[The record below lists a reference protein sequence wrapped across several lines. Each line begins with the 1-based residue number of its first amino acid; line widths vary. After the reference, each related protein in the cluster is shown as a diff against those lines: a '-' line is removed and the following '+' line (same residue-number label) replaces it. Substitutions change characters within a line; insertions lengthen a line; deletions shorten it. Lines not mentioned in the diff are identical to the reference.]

1 VSAEVVCLQHTGSKT
16 DWVKTYPLSL
26 RIDFWHAAVSMFLRA
41 INGKKDG
48 KDHRY
53 FSIVENR
60 RVPGGKTVQRTV
72 LYLGEIND
80 QQQAAWR
87 KTLEVFDE
95 QEQRYSALSL
105 FPDDREIPPDA
116 MNSVQVK
123 LSGLELRR
131 PRMFGHCWLA
141 CELWQQLG
149 LDEFWQVRLPE
160 ARERVSWEKVLRLLV
175 VNRLLDPGSEFRVHR
190 QWFVDSAMDE
200 LLESDFTVADK
211 DRLYRCLD
219 RILPYKQELFVWLK
233 QKWADLFAADFE
245 VLLYDLTST
254 YFEGEM
260 EQNPKAK
267 RGYSRD
273 GRGDCLQLV
282 IALVITP
289 DGFPLAYEVMNG
301 NTSDRTTLP
310 AFLEKIE
317 NLYGRAQRVW
327 VMDRGIPSE
336 AQLKEMRSPERQ
348 TFYLVG
354 TPKGKI
360 YQHEKKWLDLPWQK
374 VRDAVEIKLY
384 EHEGELY
391 VLAKSHGRQAKE
403 IAIRRK
409 RLARLLRQLRGL
421 RKSLP
426 KRDQLLLRIGAA
438 KKEAGRAFGFVK
450 IRLPQKDEAVTRDTF
465 SFQLDKV
472 KLKAAQQRDGH
483 YLLRSNLSSE
493 DPAVLWTRYIQLTQ
507 IESVFRALKSEL
519 GIRPIH
525 HQLER
530 RSDAHILI
538 AFLAYCLQVT
548 LKNRLLIHAPGLT
561 PTAVFEKLASIQMV
575 EVWIPMLDGRWL
587 VLPRHT
593 QPEKDVQVVL
603 DQLRI
608 TLPSQPPPRI
618 KASEIAPSTA
628 VAQPSL

>member
-1 VSAEVVCLQHTGSKT
+1 
-16 DWVKTYPLSL
+16 
-26 RIDFWHAAVSMFLRA
+26 MFLRST
-41 INGKKDG
+41 NRKKDG

-60 RVPGGKTVQRTV
+60 RLTGDRTVQRTV

-80 QQQAAWR
+80 RQQAAWR

-95 QEQRYSALSL
+95 EQQRYTTMSL
-105 FPDDREIPPDA
+105 FPEDREIPADA
-116 MNSVQVK
+116 LDSVQVR

-131 PRMFGHCWLA
+131 PRLFGNCWLG
-141 CELWQQLG
+141 CELWHQLG
-149 LDEFWQVRLPE
+149 LDEFWQQRLPE
-160 ARERVSWEKVLRLLV
+160 AREVVSWEKVLRLLV
-175 VNRLLDPGSEFRVHR
+175 VNRLLEPGSEFHVHR

-200 LLESDFTVADK
+200 LLESDFAVAEK

-219 RILPYKQELFVWLK
+219 RVLKHKQDLFVWLK
-233 QKWADLFAADFE
+233 QKWADLFQADFE

-273 GRGDCLQLV
+273 KRPDCLQLV
-282 IALVITP
+282 IALVVTP

-301 NTSDRTTLP
+301 NTSDRATLRG
-310 AFLEKIE
+310 FLKKIE
-317 NLYGRAQRVW
+317 DTYGKARRVW

-336 AQLKEMRSPERQ
+336 AILQEMREPGRQ

-354 TPKGKI
+354 TPKGRI
-360 YQHEKKWLDLPWQK
+360 NQHAKKWLDLPWQK
-374 VRDAVEIKLY
+374 VRDSVEVKLY
-384 EHEGELY
+384 QHEGELY
-391 VLAKSHGRQAKE
+391 VLAKSEGRQAKE
-403 IAIRRK
+403 IAMRRK
-409 RLARLLRQLRGL
+409 RLARLLRKLRVM

-450 IRLPQKDEAVTRDTF
+450 IQIPKVGQAVTRETF
-465 SFQLDKV
+465 SFQVDKP

-483 YLLRSNLSSE
+483 YLLRSNLTGE
-493 DPAVLWTRYIQLTQ
+493 DPAVLWTRYVQLTQ
-507 IESVFRALKSEL
+507 IESVFRSLKSEL
-519 GIRPIH
+519 GIRPIY
-525 HQLER
+525 HQLEHR
-530 RSDAHILI
+530 ADAHVLI

-548 LKNRLLIHAPGLT
+548 LKNRLMIHAPGLT
-561 PTAVFEKLASIQMV
+561 PAAVLEKLATIQMV

-593 QPEKDVQVVL
+593 QPEKDVQVML
-603 DQLRI
+603 DHLHM

-618 KASEIAPSTA
+618 KASQAPSPPAKPLAT
-628 VAQPSL
+628 QPALW